1 MSNVMLCRHG
11 QVQSVVIMKIIRTS
25 AASVVSSGGLSSGAY
40 MTPHE
45 VHLAQPT
52 ARPSDYHHALS
63 EARRRIIATDQ
74 WAGSQ
79 LMGRRWPIGCVALEI
94 TQRCNLDCTAC
105 YLSENSEGVK
115 DIPLEELFRRI
126 DLIFDHYGPNT
137 NVQVTGGDPTL
148 RKREEL
154 VAIVRRLSH
163 KGMRAS
169 LFTNGIRAKRE
180 LLVELVEAG
189 LVDVAFHVD
198 LTQERKG
205 YESEVALNEI
215 RQDYVERA
223 RGLPLSVMFNATIFD
238 RNFEEIPAIVRF
250 FVRNCDVVR
259 LASFQ
264 LQAETGRGTL
274 GRRNAAIAVQSVQ
287 EQIEKGARSSIS
299 FDALRVGHARCNRYG
314 MIFVANNRAY
324 DALDDRRLL
333 EAILERMPL
342 LSFDRRSRSKVT
354 ATFMRGVLTSP
365 YLSFKAAGWV
375 VRKAWQAKADLW
387 AARGRVN
394 KLSFVIHNFM
404 DACRLERDR
413 VDACAFTAM
422 TQRGP
427 ISMCLHNA
435 KRDAF
440 ILAPIRLSGPEG
452 ERFWNPI
459 SGELMEE
466 PAGMQRPPDPNRRAA
481 KGRLKRAATAAGAA
495 IVG

>member
-1 MSNVMLCRHG
+1 
-11 QVQSVVIMKIIRTS
+11 VVIMKIIRTS
-25 AASVVSSGGLSSGAY
+25 AASLVSSGGLSSGAY

-45 VHLAQPT
+45 IHLAQPT
-52 ARPSDYHHALS
+52 ARPSDHHHALS
-63 EARRRIIATDQ
+63 DARRRIIATDQ
-74 WAGSQ
+74 WRGSQ

-105 YLSENSEGVK
+105 YLSEHSEGVK

-126 DLIFDHYGPNT
+126 DLIFEHYGPNA

-148 RKREEL
+148 RNREEL
-154 VAIVRRLSH
+154 VAIVRRLSQ
-163 KGMRAS
+163 KGLRPA

-198 LTQERKG
+198 LTQQRRG

-215 RQDYVERA
+215 RQDYIERA
-223 RGLPLSVMFNATIFD
+223 RGLPLSVMFNTTIFD

-274 GRRNAAIAVQSVQ
+274 GRRNAAITVESVQ

-324 DALDDRRLL
+324 DALDDRRSL
-333 EAILERMPL
+333 EAVLERMPL
-342 LSFDRRSRSKVT
+342 LSFDRRGRSKVI
-354 ATFMRGVLTSP
+354 ATFVKGILTSP
-365 YLSFKAAGWV
+365 YLSFKAVGWLIW
-375 VRKAWQAKADLW
+375 KAWQARADLW
-387 AARGRVN
+387 ATRGRVS

-404 DACRLERDR
+404 DTCRLERDR
-413 VDACAFTAM
+413 VDACAFMAM

-440 ILAPIRLSGPEG
+440 ILAPISLSGPEG
-452 ERFWNPI
+452 DRFWNPI
-459 SGELMEE
+459 SGELMEKS
-466 PAGMQRPPDPNRRAA
+466 AGMHRPPDPNRKAA
-481 KGRLKRAATAAGAA
+481 KGWRKRAVTAADVT

>member
-1 MSNVMLCRHG
+1 M
-11 QVQSVVIMKIIRTS
+11 
-25 AASVVSSGGLSSGAY
+25 VSSGGLSCGAH

-52 ARPSDYHHALS
+52 ARPPDYHHALS
-63 EARRRIIATDQ
+63 AARHRVTFANQ
-74 WAGSQ
+74 WTESQ

-105 YLSENSEGVK
+105 YLSEHSEAVK

-148 RKREEL
+148 RKRDEL
-154 VAIVRRLSH
+154 VAIVRRLSQ
-163 KGMRAS
+163 KSMRPA
-169 LFTNGIRAKRE
+169 LLTNGIRAKRE
-180 LLVELVEAG
+180 LLVELAKAG

-198 LTQERKG
+198 ITQGRKG
-205 YESEVALNEI
+205 YGSEVALNEVRKEYI
-215 RQDYVERA
+215 ERA
-223 RGLPLSVMFNATIFD
+223 RGLPLSVMFNTTVVD
-238 RNFEEIPAIVRF
+238 RNFEEISEIVEF

-264 LQAETGRGTL
+264 LQADTGRTVL
-274 GRRNAAIAVQSVQ
+274 GRRSDAITIQSVQ
-287 EQIEKGARSSIS
+287 EQIEKGARSPIS
-299 FDALRVGHARCNRYG
+299 FDTLRVGHARCNRYG

-324 DALDDRRLL
+324 DALDDRRSL
-333 EAILERMPL
+333 EALLKRMPL
-342 LSFDRRSRSKVT
+342 LSFDRRSRSKVI
-354 ATFMRGVLTSP
+354 ATFVKGILTSP
-365 YLSFKAAGWV
+365 YLSFKAAGWLL
-375 VRKAWQAKADLW
+375 RKAWQAKSDLW

-413 VDACAFTAM
+413 VDACAFMAM
-422 TQRGP
+422 TGRGP

-440 ILAPIRLSGPEG
+440 ILAPVRLSGPEG
-452 ERFWNPI
+452 DCFWTPL
-459 SGELMEE
+459 SGEPMEKS
-466 PAGMQRPPDPNRRAA
+466 AGTHRPPNPNRRAA
-481 KGRLKRAATAAGAA
+481 KARLKRALAAAGAA
-495 IVG
+495 VAG

>member
-1 MSNVMLCRHG
+1 ME
-11 QVQSVVIMKIIRTS
+11 IIRTS

-52 ARPSDYHHALS
+52 ERPPDYRRALS
-63 EARRRIIATDQ
+63 EARRRVMSANQ
-74 WAGSQ
+74 WTASQ

-105 YLSENSEGVK
+105 YLSEHSEAVK
-115 DIPLEELFRRI
+115 DVPLEELLRRI
-126 DLIFDHYGPNT
+126 DAIFDHYGPHT
-137 NVQVTGGDPTL
+137 NVQVTGGEPTL

-154 VAIVRRLSH
+154 VAIVRRVSR
-163 KGMRAS
+163 KGLRPA

-180 LLVELVEAG
+180 LLVELAEAG

-198 LTQERKG
+198 LTQERRG

-215 RQDYVERA
+215 RQDYIDRA

-238 RNFEEIPAIVRF
+238 RNFEEVPQIVEF

-264 LQAETGRGTL
+264 LQAHTGRTIL
-274 GRRNAAIAVQSVQ
+274 GRRSDEITIRSVQ
-287 EQIEKGARSSIS
+287 EQIEKGARASIS

-324 DALDDRRLL
+324 DALDDRRSV
-333 EAILERMPL
+333 EAVLERMPL
-342 LSFDRRSRSKVT
+342 LSFDRRSRSKVI
-354 ATFMRGVLTSP
+354 AAFVKGILTSP
-365 YLSFKAAGWV
+365 YLSFKASGWL
-375 VRKAWQAKADLW
+375 VRKVWQARADLW

-394 KLSFVIHNFM
+394 KLSFVIHDFM

-413 VDACAFTAM
+413 VDACAFMAM

-440 ILAPIRLSGPEG
+440 ILAPISLRGPQG
-452 ERFWNPI
+452 DRFWNPV
-459 SGELMEE
+459 SGELMKKS
-466 PAGMQRPPDPNRRAA
+466 AGMHRPSDPNRQAA
-481 KGRLKRAATAAGAA
+481 KGRLQRAATAAGAA
-495 IVG
+495 VVR